1 MKTRNLGRS
10 HISGYVTSAALA
22 FVSLGITAP
31 LQIPHICIEV
41 VRLVSI
47 PNHVS
52 NSYSVTN
59 DSSAKASISVVI
71 PTLNEAMNLPW
82 VLRRMPSYVDEVV
95 IVDGR
100 SHDRTVDVARALR
113 MDVVVVNEP
122 RKGKGIAVRSGFSA
136 ASGDIIVMLDADGSM
151 DPQEIGWFLSP
162 LQHDFDFVKGSR
174 YVTGGGSEDLTWLRN
189 VGNKV
194 LTELANAALRSNYS
208 DLCYGYIALRRE
220 CLDVLQLESDGFEIE
235 TELIVRAARA
245 GLRIA
250 EVPSIELDRISGT
263 SNLQT
268 FRDGWRVLRTLAR
281 ESTWEAPTA
290 GARPEALRRL
300 KYRYPDVRFSR
311 TPTDPHSV
319 LAMAE
324 GA

>member
-1 MKTRNLGRS
+1 
-10 HISGYVTSAALA
+10 
-22 FVSLGITAP
+22 
-31 LQIPHICIEV
+31 
-41 VRLVSI
+41 
-47 PNHVS
+47 
-52 NSYSVTN
+52 
-59 DSSAKASISVVI
+59 
-71 PTLNEAMNLPW
+71 MNLPW

-100 SHDRTVDVARALR
+100 SRDHTIDVARALR
-113 MDVVVVNEP
+113 VDVVVVAEP
-122 RKGKGIAVRSGFSA
+122 RKGKGIAVRAGFAA

-151 DPQEIGWFLSP
+151 DPQEIGWFVSP
-162 LQHDFDFVKGSR
+162 LQHDYDFVKGSR

-189 VGNKV
+189 IGNRV
-194 LTELANAALRSNYS
+194 LTKLANIVLRSNYS

-220 CLDVLQLESDGFEIE
+220 CLEVLELESDGFEIE

-250 EVPSIELDRISGT
+250 EVPSFELNRISGA

-281 ESTWEAPTA
+281 ECITWEAPTA
-290 GARPEALRRL
+290 GARPEALRRV
-300 KYRYPDVRFSR
+300 KYTYPNVRFAR
-311 TPTDPHSV
+311 TPTDPQSV
-319 LAMAE
+319 LTVAE